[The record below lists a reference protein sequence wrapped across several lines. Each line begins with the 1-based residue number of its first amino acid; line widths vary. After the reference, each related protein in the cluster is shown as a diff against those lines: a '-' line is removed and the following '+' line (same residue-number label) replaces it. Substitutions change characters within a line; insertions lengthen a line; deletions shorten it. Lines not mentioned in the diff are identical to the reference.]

1 MSYLQYFL
9 NKNINAFFTESA
21 HWIDLVSKL
30 QGLSVTCPR
39 LETPLPGR
47 LETSGQIVYC
57 YYWHTSRH
65 FNIFTF
71 FLWIFVFE
79 FLFVFANQHTVHTG
93 GVTRGWSVAVAV
105 CVSDRWQVT
114 SDMQHVIR
122 NTWHMTLDMW
132 PMTPDTGHMTFF
144 FF

>member
-21 HWIDLVSKL
+21 HWIDLVSKF

-65 FNIFTF
+65 FYLFTF
-71 FLWIFVFE
+71 FYKFLCLNFFLYLQTSILCILGELPGDGQWLW
-79 FLFVFANQHTVHTG
+79 LFVLVTG
-93 GVTRGWSVAVAV
+93 
-105 CVSDRWQVT
+105 DRWQVT
-114 SDMQHVIR
+114 CNMWYVTHD
-122 NTWHMTLDMW
+122 TWHLICDPW
-132 PMTPDTGHMTFF
+132 HLIQDTWHFF
-144 FF
+144 